1 MKNELEKLCRG
12 GRFRRKG
19 GKNFFA
25 GLPPR
30 TPVRTHTPVS
40 RYSSSPPS
48 TQGLTL
54 IRPPTTTT
62 LNSKVLSE
70 RGGAGQRVGYTKTG
84 LRASPNR
91 ITQNHETY
99 GLHLR
104 FTRRAGTHLSRT
116 TINVNGTVERKTN
129 VKPCEVQSS
138 KADKAENVSHSAHP
152 AHTPRVRSSPMV
164 ASALS
169 KR

>member
-1 MKNELEKLCRG
+1 MLFHF
-12 GRFRRKG
+12 FRH
-19 GKNFFA
+19 
-25 GLPPR
+25 LTSISHDIS
-30 TPVRTHTPVS
+30 TP
-40 RYSSSPPS
+40 
-48 TQGLTL
+48 
-54 IRPPTTTT
+54 I
-62 LNSKVLSE
+62 
-70 RGGAGQRVGYTKTG
+70 
-84 LRASPNR
+84 
-91 ITQNHETY
+91 ITDETY